1 MVVWLGHEPLGP
13 QGGRYGYGGLASPER
28 RRLRGKTAPLPTGF
42 VFVKF
47 VVLFAMAGIPN
58 LI

>member
-1 MVVWLGHEPLGP
+1 M
-13 QGGRYGYGGLASPER
+13 GLMPG
-28 RRLRGKTAPLPTGF
+28 RGKTAPLPTGF